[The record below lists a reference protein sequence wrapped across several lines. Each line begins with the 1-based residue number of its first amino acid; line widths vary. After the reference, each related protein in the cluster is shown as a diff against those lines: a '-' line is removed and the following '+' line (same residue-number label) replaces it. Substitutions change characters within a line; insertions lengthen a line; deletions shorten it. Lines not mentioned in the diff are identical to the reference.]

1 MISPPLSS
9 IPDFPRV
16 GRRLV
21 RREPAGRLEASKPN
35 LSKLSRARLAAKAD
49 PLRADLDQ
57 LPRAPPASP
66 GFPRSCLGA
75 TACWAQVA
83 RELYENTLPVAVAA
97 GLDGV
102 LSADHH
108 HVVAGGGAGG
118 KAMGLVAAVQE
129 ILKRSVEGKAIE
141 GLQFFDRR

>member
-1 MISPPLSS
+1 MS
-9 IPDFPRV
+9 IDTPARKRVNSTPDSRLV
-16 GRRLV
+16 GRNFTTL
-21 RREPAGRLEASKPN
+21 
-35 LSKLSRARLAAKAD
+35 RAR
-49 PLRADLDQ
+49 
-57 LPRAPPASP
+57 P
-66 GFPRSCLGA
+66 GFPRTGLGA

-83 RELYENTLPVAVAA
+83 RELCENTLPVAVVA

-118 KAMGLVAAVQE
+118 KAMGLVAAVRE